1 MKILITG
8 AAGLLG
14 HALVAVISKGH
25 EVFPLTRAEADITDA
40 GAVRAA
46 VKYFHPELVIHTAAI
61 PDLDICEE
69 DPERAHLVNEEGTRH
84 VVEAALGVNA
94 AVAYISTDSVFD
106 GLKNTPYSESDA
118 TNPPTVYGQTKLLAE
133 QIVRNVTAHWIFRIP
148 VLFGPGKTNF
158 VQKGL
163 RNLANGERFIAA
175 SDQIGGTLYT
185 LDAAQKLMEVVAS
198 KRYGVFHLANSGA
211 CSRLEI
217 ARRAAELAGEDLSR
231 VIGKKGGEMGR
242 RAVRLKYAVMDMQAL
257 RQAGIAP
264 PRPWEE
270 ALAEY
275 IRSRE

>member
-14 HALVAVISKGH
+14 HGLVQVIRKGH
-25 EVFPLTRAEADITDA
+25 EVFPLTRAEADVTDA
-40 GAVRAA
+40 GAVRA
-46 VKYFHPELVIHTAAI
+46 VFKHYHPELVIHTAAI

-84 VVEAALGVNA
+84 VVEAALGVSA
-94 AVAYISTDSVFD
+94 AVAYISTDAVFD
-106 GLKNTPYSESDA
+106 GLKSTPYAESDA
-118 TNPPTVYGQTKLLAE
+118 TNPPTVYGRTKLLAE

-148 VLFGPGKTNF
+148 LLFGPGKTNF
-158 VQKGL
+158 VEKGL

-198 KRYGVFHLANSGA
+198 KRYGVFHLANAGA

-231 VIGKKGGEMGR
+231 VIGKKGSEMGR

-264 PRPWEE
+264 PRSWEE

-275 IRSRE
+275 IHSLQ